1 MKQKKL
7 VCGIGINDAGY
18 VTQVNETVAWVDGKR
33 KQRMLWLCPF
43 YRTWKD
49 MLQRCYSGKSRVK
62 YPTYAGCSVVT
73 EWHRF
78 SVFKA
83 WMEKQ
88 DWEGNQLDK
97 DLLQHSNKVYGPEHC
112 IFVSRQVNMFML
124 ECSAARGDWPLGVF
138 LCKKSNKFHAKCSNP
153 FTKKRDD
160 LGLLSCP
167 NEAHQAWLKK
177 KREHAIAL
185 AALQTDARIAKALL
199 DRYAS
204 DEYTPLHE

>member
-1 MKQKKL
+1 MKEKKL
-7 VCGIGINDAGY
+7 VCGIGINDADY
-18 VTQVNETVAWVDGKR
+18 VTQVKETVASVDGKR
-33 KQRMLWLCPF
+33 KQRLLWMCPF
-43 YRTWKD
+43 YLTWKG
-49 MLQRCYSGKSRVK
+49 MLERCYSAKKQVEC
-62 YPTYAGCSVVT
+62 PTYVGCTVTT

-112 IFVSRQVNMFML
+112 VFVSRQVNVFMI
-124 ECSAARGDWPLGVF
+124 ENTANRGEWPLGVYWERTG
-138 LCKKSNKFHAKCSNP
+138 KFRAQCCNP
-153 FTKKRDD
+153 FTKKQDR
-160 LGLLSCP
+160 LGRFPCP

-185 AALQTDARIAKALL
+185 AAIQTDARIAKALL

-204 DEYTPLHE
+204 DEYTELHE